1 MPKKIQTNPT
11 VKPDASFYA
20 DIHAGR
26 LNYTPLEHKDGK
38 PFDDIDYMELL
49 GRKCLEDEAKA
60 GEYGTPAYTGKYDPT
75 TVQVAKT
82 IVKAIDEKIPRTQIQ
97 SYLSQCIDIS
107 A

>member
-1 MPKKIQTNPT
+1 MSKVKKTKV

-26 LNYTPLEHKDGK
+26 LNYTPLEHKDGTK
-38 PFDDIDYMELL
+38 FDDVDYMELL
-49 GRKCLEDEAKA
+49 GRKCMEEEKKA

-75 TVQVAKT
+75 TVQVAKE
-82 IVKAIDEKIPRTQIQ
+82 IVKGIDAKLPRAQLQ
-97 SYLSQCIDIS
+97 SYLAQCIDIT